1 MPWRLKDTEL
11 RQEWPKAVLNHA
23 AIHFSSLQNSS
34 ALQTKIERGGKI
46 LILFLFQGACSP

>member
-23 AIHFSSLQNSS
+23 TIHCSSLQSSS

-46 LILFLFQGACSP
+46 LILCLFQGACSP